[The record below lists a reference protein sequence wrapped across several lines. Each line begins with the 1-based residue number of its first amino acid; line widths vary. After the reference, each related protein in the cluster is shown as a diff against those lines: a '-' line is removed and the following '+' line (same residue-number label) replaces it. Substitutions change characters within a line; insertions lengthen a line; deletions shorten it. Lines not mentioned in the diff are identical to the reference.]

1 MDIDSNEP
9 PLPDQSIDQAKG
21 YNKNV
26 HISTKP
32 VPYGFKQFGPKKTL
46 ILLKRTL
53 DNTVTAVDKIREIIA
68 KYIFTFEKWSSDF
81 ARKSGINRSFLY
93 QTILLLFIV
102 FLPWISEAA
111 MGQQQQAELKAL
123 SQSVDPIK
131 EGQIA
136 MNINQYLP
144 AELYA
149 DPDTVVLNRMT
160 ETDNS
165 YTLQQQLALN
175 AGNNAGPERQ
185 APTYELKQGETI
197 TQIADRFNLHVGTI
211 LSANNLQPTD
221 LKRVKP
227 GTILNIPSSDT
238 DTSDGWL
245 VALNKA
251 EADAKAAAAAAAQ
264 KAAAKKATAA
274 KKVASD
280 RTTTNTTTVRS
291 GTYSSDITV
300 IGISYEQCLPWA
312 REQTGIQ
319 IHGYAGDVASTQ
331 SAPRVGGIALD
342 RFFGHASVIVGVGEG
357 YIIVHEANYVRG
369 KITERR
375 VSTAAIRGY
384 VY

>member
-9 PLPDQSIDQAKG
+9 PSTNQKADRSKG
-21 YNKNV
+21 YNKKLQ
-26 HISTKP
+26 ISTKP
-32 VPYGFKQFGPKKTL
+32 VPHGFKQFDAENT
-46 ILLKRTL
+46 IALLESFL
-53 DNTVTAVDKIREIIA
+53 ENAIVAVDGIREITA
-68 KYIFTFEKWSSDF
+68 KYIFLFEKWSSDF
-81 ARKSGINRSFLY
+81 ARKSGISRSFLY

-123 SQSVDPIK
+123 SQSIDPIK

-175 AGNNAGPERQ
+175 AGNNAGPERL

-211 LSANNLQPTD
+211 LAANNLQPTD

-238 DTSDGWL
+238 DTSDNWL

-251 EADAKAAAAAAAQ
+251 EADAKAAAAVQ
-264 KAAAKKATAA
+264 AAAKKAAAA
-274 KKVASD
+274 KKVASA
-280 RTTTNTTTVRS
+280 RTTTGTTTVRA

-312 REQTGIQ
+312 RAQTGIQ
-319 IHGYAGDVASTQ
+319 IHGYAGNVAATQ
-331 SAPRVGGIALD
+331 SDPRVGGIALD
-342 RFFGHASVIVGVGEG
+342 KFFGHASVVVGVGDG